1 MYGPV
6 LTQESLSKQV
16 QNRAG
21 IHDLTFTFLLGV
33 SCSTWA
39 AKQLAEALRSS
50 VISWDCVTLGH

>member
-16 QNRAG
+16 QKS